1 MHVGTGMDTNTSRN
15 SQSTVIN
22 SIAQLRDEI
31 RLKVHLASLDAKEK
45 WQALEE
51 QVQSLEHRVANDGGS
66 LVDATA
72 NLARDLKQSL
82 ESFRERLSH

>member
-1 MHVGTGMDTNTSRN
+1 MQQN
-15 SQSTVIN
+15 SSGNPPSTVIN
-22 SIAQLRDEI
+22 TIAQLRDEI
-31 RLKVHLASLDAKEK
+31 RLKVHLAGLDAKEK

-51 QVQSLEHRVANDGGS
+51 QVQSLEHRVASDGGS

-72 NLARDLKQSL
+72 SLARDLKQSL